1 MDFAS
6 FSAKILKN
14 VLQIKR
20 LKWVDLHPTCVS
32 NTGTPASKGEL
43 GTVGHIPVVGEDVG
57 VFYVGNLREIFA
69 ATANLEGVFPIHL
82 EVALRLAVFHGMRL
96 REAAYGKGL
105 AQGADVHLR
114 GSQRIENVGILQI
127 NLVGLGEF
135 AYLLFVGIQQAQHF
149 GIAQILEVFHH
160 RVAANLK
167 GSGYPVGIQ
176 HEGHFAANQGDE
188 RLMLEHDDWSV
199 EAVADKCGIS
209 RQHFYKVF
217 QVQTGTTPAK
227 FHQEH

>member
-1 MDFAS
+1 MSYEFLIQ
-6 FSAKILKN
+6 KP
-14 VLQIKR
+14 Q
-20 LKWVDLHPTCVS
+20 HPE
-32 NTGTPASKGEL
+32 GEL
-43 GTVGHIPVVGEDVG
+43 GAIGHIPVVGEDVG
-57 VFYVGNLREIFA
+57 VFHTGYLREPLA
-69 ATANLEGVFPIHL
+69 AAAYLEGEFAVHL
-82 EVALRLAVFHGMRL
+82 EVALRLTIFNSMRL
-96 REAAYGKGL
+96 RKTAYGKGL
-105 AQGADVHLR
+105 AQGAYVYLR
-114 GSQRIENVGILQI
+114 GSPRIENIGIFKI
-127 NLVGLGEF
+127 NLIGLGQL